1 MPRTDI
7 EFKTTDGVTLRG
19 WFYRPAAAAG
29 TGPLPCIVLVH
40 GFSAIKEMDLDAFA
54 DRFSST
60 LPVNCLV
67 YDNRGYGASDTGPG
81 QPLREILPDQQVSDM
96 ADAITYAQSRTADVE
111 AARIAIWG
119 SSYSGGHVLRLAAI
133 DKRVKAVLSQ
143 VACVDGYANF
153 QRLVRPDFTAGMDAA
168 FTADR
173 IARAAGT
180 EAARVPVVHEDP
192 LKASALPTPD
202 SYVFFTGW
210 AKNAGWLNDCTLRS
224 VEAFRAYNAAADI
237 HRISPTPL
245 LMTVAAN
252 DVLTPTDLAL
262 EAYSRARE
270 PKALHIL
277 PGGHFDAYVGP
288 NFERN
293 VSRQIAFLKEHFL

>member
-19 WFYRPAAAAG
+19 WFYRPAADAT

-40 GFSAIKEMDLDAFA
+40 GFAGLKEMDLDAFA

-67 YDNRGYGASDTGPG
+67 YDNRGYGSSDTGPD
-81 QPLREILPDQQVSDM
+81 QPLREVLPDQQVSDM
-96 ADAITYAQSRTADVE
+96 ADAITYAQSRTADVD

-119 SSYSGGHVLRLAAI
+119 SSYAGGHVLRLAAI
-133 DKRVKAVLSQ
+133 DKRVKTVLSQ
-143 VACVDGYANF
+143 VACVDGYATF
-153 QRLVRPDFTAGMDAA
+153 QRLVRADFAVGMDTA

-173 IARAAGT
+173 IARAAGAD
-180 EAARVPVVHEDP
+180 AARVPVMDEDP
-192 LKASALPTPD
+192 LKASVLPTPD
-202 SYVFFTGW
+202 SYVFFSEW
-210 AKNAGWLNDCTLRS
+210 AKKGWINDCTLRS
-224 VEAFRAYNAAADI
+224 VEAFRSYNPAADI

-270 PKALHIL
+270 PKALHII
-277 PGGHFDAYVGP
+277 PGGHFDAYLGP